1 MHDLLIRGATV
12 IDGSGG
18 APRSLDVAVRDG
30 RISAV
35 ESRRTETAVQE
46 IDASGRVLAPGF
58 IDIHTHSDFT
68 LPLNPLAEAKIRQ
81 GVTTEVVGNCGF
93 SVAPA
98 LPGKAE
104 LLAHY
109 LSASAPWLPF
119 IETDFA
125 GYMAAWPATG
135 VNTVMQV
142 GHNTLRLMAMGME
155 NRPPNESELRHIQ
168 QMLAEA
174 LDAGALGMSTGLF
187 TPPGLY
193 AEPEEIRTLGRVLKQ
208 HGARYSSHIR
218 DESHGVK
225 EAVAEAI
232 DIGESCGI
240 HVQIAHLKLSGI
252 DSWGGAKQLLD
263 AVDAARARG
272 VDVHCD
278 QYPYDTASNPLRFL
292 LPPWIHE
299 GGMDAMLAR
308 LADPYIRARIRQKLA
323 ENGFTNFGRLESW
336 ADIRIANS
344 PTAQAGK
351 TIDELARERG
361 QDPLDVACDVIIAD
375 RGATRILVRSMS
387 EEDVQRIV
395 ADPLVMVGSDGPCV
409 APYGIT
415 GQGKPHPRLYGTFP
429 RVLGR
434 YSRDLDLLGL
444 PQAVF
449 KMTGGAAMAPGLTD
463 RGTIA
468 EGKAADL
475 VIFDPN
481 VIADQA
487 TYDDPHQYPN
497 GIETVIVN
505 GVTVI
510 DHGEHTGALPG
521 RLLRRRGAILT

>member
-1 MHDLLIRGATV
+1 MMDDILIRGGQV
-12 IDGSGG
+12 IDGTG
-18 APRSLDVAVRDG
+18 APARVADVAIRAG
-30 RISAV
+30 RIVAIEADRADSADRV
-35 ESRRTETAVQE
+35 
-46 IDASGRVLAPGF
+46 IDAHGSVVAPGF

-68 LPLNPLAEAKIRQ
+68 LPLNPRAEAKIRQ

-98 LPGKAE
+98 LPGKVDA
-104 LLAHY
+104 LSDY

-119 IETDFA
+119 TETDFA
-125 GYMAAWPATG
+125 GYMAAWPEIA
-135 VNTVMQV
+135 VNTIMQV

-155 NRPPNESELRHIQ
+155 NRAPSERELRRMQ
-168 QMLAEA
+168 EMLAEA
-174 LDAGALGMSTGLF
+174 LDAGANGMSSGLF

-193 AEPEEIRTLGRVLKQ
+193 AEPEEIRALGHVLKQ

-218 DESHGVK
+218 DESHAVHD
-225 EAVAEAI
+225 AVAEAI

-252 DSWGGAKQLLD
+252 DSWGGAKELLG
-263 AVDAARARG
+263 VVEAARMRG

-308 LADPYIRARIRQKLA
+308 LADSYTRARIRQKLV
-323 ENGFTNFGRLESW
+323 ESGFTNFGRLQSW

-344 PTAQAGK
+344 PTAEAGR

-361 QDPLDVACDVIIAD
+361 QDPLDVACDVIIPD

-387 EEDVQRIV
+387 EDDVKTIL

-434 YSRDLDLLGL
+434 
-444 PQAVF
+444 
-449 KMTGGAAMAPGLTD
+449 
-463 RGTIA
+463 
-468 EGKAADL
+468 
-475 VIFDPN
+475 
-481 VIADQA
+481 
-487 TYDDPHQYPN
+487 
-497 GIETVIVN
+497 
-505 GVTVI
+505 
-510 DHGEHTGALPG
+510 
-521 RLLRRRGAILT
+521 